1 MYNFIL
7 GGFSMRWK
15 RHNRTFHIYVDE
27 LSDFFLRVNLPK
39 GITISAAPSS
49 PNGFE
54 IIVKA
59 RTEDAN
65 TIEHQLILA
74 TDFK

>member
-1 MYNFIL
+1 
-7 GGFSMRWK
+7 MRWN
-15 RHNRTFHIYVDE
+15 RHNRTFHIFVAE
-27 LSDFFLRVNLPK
+27 LNDFFLKVNLPQ
-39 GITISAAPSS
+39 GTNVTATPAS

-65 TIEHQLILA
+65 AIEHQLILA
-74 TDFK
+74 TESK